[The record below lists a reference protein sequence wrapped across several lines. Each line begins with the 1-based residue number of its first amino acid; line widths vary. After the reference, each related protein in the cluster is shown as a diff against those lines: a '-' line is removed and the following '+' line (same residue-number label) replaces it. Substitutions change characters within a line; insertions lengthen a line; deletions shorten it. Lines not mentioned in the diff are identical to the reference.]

1 MLIQLVNM
9 KIQLLEMN
17 RMTAEKLE
25 YTCIEKDQLSEQ
37 SAKIAELEAR
47 ADFKDQ
53 RINELIEDNRRIESK
68 IDKLTETV
76 NNIVINS
83 IKDDKDLKED
93 ITKLKAKVEAQEK
106 NFENFEK
113 KQKEQR
119 DDDRAKTNQY
129 LTAIGIG
136 LGVLYFVLNFVFK

>member
-1 MLIQLVNM
+1 MKKSLLVMQMSNET
-9 KIQLLEMN
+9 LH
-17 RMTAEKLE
+17 
-25 YTCIEKDQLSEQ
+25 IETPCLQHEEQ
-37 SAKIAELEAR
+37 IHEIARKTAELEAKNG
-47 ADFKDQ
+47 FKDQ

-68 IDKLTETV
+68 IDKLTENV
-76 NNIVINS
+76 NNIVVNS

-93 ITKLKAKVEAQEK
+93 ITKLKSKVEAQEK

>member
-1 MLIQLVNM
+1 
-9 KIQLLEMN
+9 
-17 RMTAEKLE
+17 MTAEKLE